1 MANVTKTYLTDKN
14 IRELKPKLRQ
24 YKKVVGSPKELYIW
38 VNPSGIKTFF
48 LRLKNDKTK
57 KINEF
62 RDGIYGVNE
71 ARKEAVDLL
80 KKLNIGLSLEALSNQ
95 DQYSFK
101 GLYDRFIKIKSDS
114 VSSEYLKNIKRRH
127 ELYTLPNLAK
137 LDCKEITSSKLSD
150 MLRPLFNKHN
160 TDQPT
165 RLETIHRIINDLKN
179 IFDLAIKDRYLT
191 YNPAFKLEDEFPT
204 SHKFNKNKGIDTRYS
219 AIIDKNL
226 LADFIKDLK
235 YDNAMDLQTKRAI
248 YLLLLTANRP
258 ANIVS
263 AKWQDIDLNA
273 KKWDIVA
280 TDMKMRLSHT
290 TALSDESVKILK
302 EQFIYSQNYKFV
314 FPSMTTKTGYLN
326 RDTLSKAIRTLNN
339 GKYKG
344 VATPHGFRATFKT
357 TCTLNLSTLYRLGIS
372 EKTIEEV
379 LAHKENNKI
388 TQAYERQRATF
399 NTKLKLMQWYSDYL
413 NNLENLGIGG

>member
-1 MANVTKTYLTDKN
+1 MGKSKWNKN
-14 IRELKPKLRQ
+14 L
-24 YKKVVGSPKELYIW
+24 
-38 VNPSGIKTFF
+38 F

-150 MLRPLFNKHN
+150 MLRPLFNKYN

-191 YNPAFKLEDEFPT
+191 
-204 SHKFNKNKGIDTRYS
+204 
-219 AIIDKNL
+219 
-226 LADFIKDLK
+226 
-235 YDNAMDLQTKRAI
+235 
-248 YLLLLTANRP
+248 
-258 ANIVS
+258 
-263 AKWQDIDLNA
+263 
-273 KKWDIVA
+273 
-280 TDMKMRLSHT
+280 
-290 TALSDESVKILK
+290 
-302 EQFIYSQNYKFV
+302 
-314 FPSMTTKTGYLN
+314 
-326 RDTLSKAIRTLNN
+326 
-339 GKYKG
+339 
-344 VATPHGFRATFKT
+344 
-357 TCTLNLSTLYRLGIS
+357 
-372 EKTIEEV
+372 
-379 LAHKENNKI
+379 
-388 TQAYERQRATF
+388 
-399 NTKLKLMQWYSDYL
+399 
-413 NNLENLGIGG
+413 